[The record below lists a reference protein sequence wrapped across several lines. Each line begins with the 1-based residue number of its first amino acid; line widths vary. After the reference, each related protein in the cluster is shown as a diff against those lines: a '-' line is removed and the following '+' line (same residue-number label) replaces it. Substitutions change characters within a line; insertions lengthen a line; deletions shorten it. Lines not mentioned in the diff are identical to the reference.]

1 MSYEQDYLLML
12 TDDQIN
18 YKSLSEQ
25 VLKRLALDVE
35 PYIAQSALTE
45 LQIRESE
52 EALPIACQI
61 LSSVQADRYLQATAI
76 EILFQM
82 DRDKGLDY
90 MIEYAPSC
98 DPYVLNEMMNL
109 LLYDS
114 DFKYELAAA
123 RLITQRL
130 EYVAQEEKEELL
142 EPDVLEEFQRVLHP
156 ANSYSSN
163 GFKKNS
169 HTKAHLQLAN

>member
-12 TDDQIN
+12 TDDEIN
-18 YKSLSEQ
+18 YKSLSEE

-45 LQIRESE
+45 LQIRESQ
-52 EALPIACQI
+52 EALPTACQI
-61 LSSVQADRYLQATAI
+61 LSSVQVDRYLQATAI
-76 EILFQM
+76 EIIFQM

-109 LLYDS
+109 ILYDS

-156 ANSYSSN
+156 AELYASN